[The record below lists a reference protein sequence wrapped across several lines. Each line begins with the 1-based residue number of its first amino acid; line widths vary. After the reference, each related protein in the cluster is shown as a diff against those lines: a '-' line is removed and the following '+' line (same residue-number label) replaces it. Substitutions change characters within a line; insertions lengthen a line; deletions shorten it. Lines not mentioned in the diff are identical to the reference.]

1 MWANERTFQVK
12 PEDPISV
19 ADGASSS
26 DGASHLLARIADQRR
41 QTGCR
46 AVTTVGPRNGTHAIS
61 GRLVV
66 EQNAAAPVDLQSM
79 KPGARNAPDETRVCG
94 QSAGISP
101 QGPIPATRPSLTSTA
116 ASLCQQ

>member
-46 AVTTVGPRNGTHAIS
+46 AVTTVGPRNSTHAIS

-66 EQNAAAPVDLQSM
+66 EQNAAAAVDLQVNETGRQER
-79 KPGARNAPDETRVCG
+79 PG
-94 QSAGISP
+94 
-101 QGPIPATRPSLTSTA
+101 
-116 ASLCQQ
+116 